1 MIQKCLRYI
10 LSPSLYSYLFKTP
23 QPPNRVSSLLLN
35 RFTLLTIATIGAR
48 LAMKKKTRASMRA
61 TTYSATKRKLIDE
74 DELDLDSKMVD
85 IESSDEISG
94 VRKSGTAAEKSKK
107 AKQVVEAGSEIR
119 DLGSRKIILGK
130 PLSGKAFYNCGVV
143 KLFAD
148 LGFES
153 FLVDLPKVCYPNL
166 VREFYLNLFE
176 NPAGQYVSFVS
187 DTKITL
193 SPLFLNGILKTP
205 PSPVSIFT
213 KRGFKEVVNFG
224 IKDQFKT
231 ILGYECDND
240 TFPSTTQLIPLA
252 HALFKVSIE
261 NISPRL
267 GTRSNL
273 SAQDVVVCA
282 MLMSGK
288 SFDMG
293 DLVLKNMVNV
303 VEGKSTAGLP
313 YGLLLTRVF
322 EWFGVDLDGVE
333 SITAKEFLDVKCLS
347 QSNLKIEKDGSL
359 SIIEVPLPTP
369 PPPLSSCS
377 MFALSDTHILEFMDE
392 LRANHKQLV
401 EGQKQLSEQ
410 MDDIANQFQFW
421 KDFVFD
427 GKTGNSPEKCS
438 SGSFVYELR
447 RRMFGS
453 AGSSDVKFTFT
464 SEDDATESPQP
475 RTAMD
480 ALQEAAGT
488 VPKDA
493 AGNVMVA
500 EALAAVEIAKKLN
513 SDKEQ
518 AVDDEET

>member
-1 MIQKCLRYI
+1 
-10 LSPSLYSYLFKTP
+10 
-23 QPPNRVSSLLLN
+23 
-35 RFTLLTIATIGAR
+35 
-48 LAMKKKTRASMRA
+48 MKKKTRASMR
-61 TTYSATKRKLIDE
+61 TTTSSATKRKLIDE

-94 VRKSGTAAEKSKK
+94 VRKSGTTAEKSKK
-107 AKQVVEAGSEIR
+107 VKQVVEGGSEMR
-119 DLGSRKIILGK
+119 DLGSRKVILGK

-143 KLFAD
+143 KLFTN

-153 FLVDLPKVCYPNL
+153 FLVDLPKICYLNL

-213 KRGFKEVVNFG
+213 KRGFKDVVDFG

-231 ILGYECDND
+231 ILGYECEND

-293 DLVLKNMVNV
+293 DLVLKNMINA
-303 VEGKSTAGLP
+303 VEGKSTVGLP

-333 SITAKEFLDVKCLS
+333 SVTAKEFLDVKCLS

-359 SIIEVPLPTP
+359 SVVEVPLPTP
-369 PPPLSSCS
+369 PPPLSSCP

-392 LRANHKQLV
+392 LRAKHKQLV
-401 EGQKQLSEQ
+401 DGQKQMSEQ

-421 KDFVFD
+421 KDFVFA

-464 SEDDATESPQP
+464 SEDDATESPRP

-480 ALQEAAGT
+480 ALKEAAGT
-488 VPKDA
+488 DSA
-493 AGNVMVA
+493 YADAGNLMMEQNRVA
-500 EALAAVEIAKKLN
+500 AELTKKFAQEKP
-513 SDKEQ
+513 DKE
-518 AVDDEET
+518 DEET